1 VLEILSCA
9 VGCYRRHPLLFALL
23 ALGVVAPYEL
33 IVLAITGST
42 PLGQQRGSVSTAL
55 VLLLIGFVVVGPLI
69 AAFYI
74 HALRDSDQGRAPVP
88 REVVARGLRVL
99 PNVAAAQIV
108 ATIGIAVGLLLF
120 VIPGVILLLRWAVV
134 AQAAAIANENWVE
147 ALKRSAELTR
157 RHYWHVLGLVLITGV
172 IEIVLLDIGF
182 AVAGSRTGVLEVIV
196 GIVFETITRSFTAL
210 TLSVL
215 FFDLRARQ
223 QRTVA
228 GAWQ

>member
-1 VLEILSCA
+1 LS
-9 VGCYRRHPLLFALL
+9 
-23 ALGVVAPYEL
+23 VVAPYEL

-74 HALRDSDQGRAPVP
+74 HALRDSDQGREPVP

-108 ATIGIAVGLLLF
+108 ATIGIAIGLLLF

-157 RHYWHVLGLVLITGV
+157 GHYWHVLGLVLITGV

-182 AVAGSRTGVLEVIV
+182 AVAGSRTGVWEVIV
-196 GIVFETITRSFTAL
+196 GIVVETITRSFTAL

>member
-1 VLEILSCA
+1 M
-9 VGCYRRHPLLFALL
+9 
-23 ALGVVAPYEL
+23 VAPYEL

-74 HALRDSDQGRAPVP
+74 HALRDSDQGREPVP

-108 ATIGIAVGLLLF
+108 ATIGIAIGLLLF

-157 RHYWHVLGLVLITGV
+157 GHYWHVLGLVLITGV

-182 AVAGSRTGVLEVIV
+182 AVAGSRTGVWEVIV
-196 GIVFETITRSFTAL
+196 GIVVETITRSFTAL